1 MHYFIYLLCLLLGQ
15 GADLESGHLEGFTS
29 VIAAASNGY
38 IEVVTLLTQRG
49 AKAEALP
56 MSSRETLSLD
66 VFGESSQQLSIQ
78 ESEFLETGSAE
89 LYELISASIE
99 GRLSRVSQMLNQ
111 GMDVNQRDEAGRTAL
126 MEASAF
132 GRFGVVVRLINAGA
146 DINLRDNQGITS
158 LMLATL
164 EGRER
169 VVKLLID

>member
-1 MHYFIYLLCLLLGQ
+1 ML
-15 GADLESGHLEGFTS
+15 
-29 VIAAASNGY
+29 
-38 IEVVTLLTQRG
+38 
-49 AKAEALP
+49 
-56 MSSRETLSLD
+56 
-66 VFGESSQQLSIQ
+66 GESSQQLSIQ

-111 GMDVNQRDEAGRTAL
+111 GMNVNQRDEAGRTAL

-169 VVKLLID
+169 VVKLLIDKKADVNAQDGEGITALMWQVMRAEPKLPESFLIIRQTLTDKATVEAVR